1 MVSDVKILSLILA
14 LPFVVA
20 LAVAAH
26 ALASRLIK
34 AVLWAWS
41 PLAIGEPEAFS
52 YERRVYHTAD
62 AAMLQI
68 IGLAAAAGF
77 AAWAGLVLDSVWA
90 ALVAAPLFVGAL
102 VLDVQRWERVAA
114 SGSALWFQ
122 RGFFAKVHQIDAEN
136 IRDITVEE
144 AEAGGFTLRH
154 GFHNRI
160 ARLKVRMSDKR
171 VAALPKTD
179 AARGLDS
186 LEAVANHVRLRMEH
200 LRHRRAM
207 KMSSQEASAAAAAAA
222 QAPKSDDDDLRR
234 TLRQLRR
241 GALAPTVPP
250 AVSSARAPKPEP
262 EPDAPAG

>member
-1 MVSDVKILSLILA
+1 MVSGVKILSLLLA
-14 LPFVVA
+14 LPFAVA

-26 ALASRLIK
+26 ALASRMVK

-68 IGLAAAAGF
+68 VGLAAAAGL
-77 AAWAGLVLDSVWA
+77 AAWAGLVLDTAWA
-90 ALVAAPLFVGAL
+90 ALVAAPLFIGAL
-102 VLDVQRWERVAA
+102 VIDVMRWERVAA
-114 SGSALWFQ
+114 SASALWFQ
-122 RGFFAKVHQIDAEN
+122 RGFFGKVHQIDAEN

-144 AEAGGFTLRH
+144 TETGGFTLRH
-154 GFHNRI
+154 GFHNRL

-179 AARGLDS
+179 AARGLDG
-186 LEAVANHVRLRMEH
+186 LEAVANHMRLRMEH
-200 LRHRRAM
+200 LRQRRAM